1 MDKYLYEKPDK
12 VAKYENREG
21 DYWMKGLY
29 AENIMLL
36 LHILHS
42 SYHVPSRLK
51 QSVTCIS

>member
-1 MDKYLYEKPDK
+1 
-12 VAKYENREG
+12 
-21 DYWMKGLY
+21 MKGLY